1 MFMAALLAL
10 YAGIGIG
17 MLRSCFAA
25 SSVLPM
31 GVLMKATR
39 GLSAFLSKCSKCPTV
54 AAEPAAF
61 VAVAIMMSSLRDS
74 SDAESAKSGATPA
87 CYLISGLIRLKHA
100 LVGW

>member
-1 MFMAALLAL
+1 MFIAALLAL

-25 SSVLPM
+25 NSVLPM
-31 GVLMKATR
+31 GVLMKTTR
-39 GLSAFLSKCSKCPTV
+39 GLSAFWSKCSKCSTV

-61 VAVAIMMSSLRDS
+61 VAVAVMMRSLRDC
-74 SDAESAKSGATPA
+74 SDAESARSGATPA
-87 CYLISGLIRLKHA
+87 CYLVSGLIESKHA